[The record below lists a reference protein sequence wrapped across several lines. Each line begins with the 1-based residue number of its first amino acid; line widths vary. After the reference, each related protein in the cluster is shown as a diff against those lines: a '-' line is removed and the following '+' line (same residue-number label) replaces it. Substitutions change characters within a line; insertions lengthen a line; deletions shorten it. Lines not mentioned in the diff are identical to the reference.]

1 METLIKSLCP
11 KGQAS
16 GGRIGYQDAGAV
28 GKTLQCGINQFNKN
42 MKTGNANSALM
53 RRVLANGGN
62 ILSSVGKQLNPVELL
77 KLRNLIGPQALG
89 FLAAYEG
96 GVITNDVLR
105 KGITLNESVAKNWL
119 TKSFVPFSEEFAKQK
134 NLLKS
139 GTLNE
144 NQRIYALDMMK
155 AEKAFKEMDR
165 IEGMERDQ
173 LVEGTMDDDFIF
185 NSQEKIDAA
194 KTNVNRIVEDLDS
207 RDSFRNTGKRMEN
220 IRAMD
225 EMEASRMAKKRY
237 SPFFGKLG
245 TPLVNKL
252 AKPARIRGGR
262 GAKREMKIDYSLPT
276 YDRMETPTDQ
286 DILNTYRQYGIIS
299 PTEFKT
305 GILQPGEG
313 TLIRMMQGGQGLYG
327 TQFATGGIVGDKSGP
342 PPTGG
347 PMSQGL
353 RSLYNNGRKL

>member
-1 METLIKSLCP
+1 
-11 KGQAS
+11 
-16 GGRIGYQDAGAV
+16 
-28 GKTLQCGINQFNKN
+28 
-42 MKTGNANSALM
+42 
-53 RRVLANGGN
+53 
-62 ILSSVGKQLNPVELL
+62 
-77 KLRNLIGPQALG
+77 
-89 FLAAYEG
+89 
-96 GVITNDVLR
+96 
-105 KGITLNESVAKNWL
+105 
-119 TKSFVPFSEEFAKQK
+119 
-134 NLLKS
+134 
-139 GTLNE
+139 
-144 NQRIYALDMMK
+144 MMK

-207 RDSFRNTGKRMEN
+207 RDSFRNTGKQMEN

-237 SPFFGKLG
+237 SPIFGKLG
-245 TPLVNKL
+245 TPLVNRL
-252 AKPARIRGGR
+252 AKPARTRGGKGANR
-262 GAKREMKIDYSLPT
+262 GIKIDYSLPT

-286 DILNTYRQYGIIS
+286 DILNTFRQYGVIS

-305 GILQPGEG
+305 GVLQPGEG
-313 TLIRMMQGGQGLYG
+313 TIIRMMEGGKGLYG
-327 TQFATGGIVGDKSGP
+327 TQFATGGGITGIRRPSAIP
-342 PPTGG
+342 PESG